1 MPFSVEPSHEIY
13 HRDDFPALCFWRRL
27 YRCVEVGVDR
37 GNWARTFLD
46 RFAQIHEWWGVDDWR
61 PYGEMQFDRDADY
74 RMALA
79 NIQPYSGRAKLI
91 RAGSV
96 EASRLFAPGSV
107 DFVYID
113 GEHTYEA
120 VRGDLEAWW
129 DRIGDHGIMAGHDW
143 TDQPVHAGVKRAVTE
158 FAEARGLTVYLTT
171 VPGYH
176 RETCPS
182 WYTYKAGDMPGEG
195 WRRC

>member
-1 MPFSVEPSHEIY
+1 MFSIEPSPEIWS
-13 HRDDFPALCFWRRL
+13 RDDFPALCFWRKL

-37 GNWARTFLD
+37 GVWARLFLD
-46 RFAQIHEWWGVDDWR
+46 RFPQIREWWGVDNWA
-61 PYGEMQFDRDADY
+61 PYGEMGFDRDADY

-79 NIQPYSGRAKLI
+79 NIQPHSAKAKLI

-96 EASRLFAPGSV
+96 EAAGLFADGAV
-107 DFVYID
+107 DFAYID

-120 VRGDLEAWW
+120 VRADLGAWW
-129 DRIGDHGIMAGHDW
+129 PKVSDHGILAGHDW
-143 TDQPVHAGVKRAVTE
+143 DDQPAHEGVKRAVTE
-158 FAEARGLTVYLTT
+158 FAEVRGLTVYLTA
-171 VPGYH
+171 VPGYQ

-182 WYTYKAGDMPGEG
+182 WYVYRSGMPGEG